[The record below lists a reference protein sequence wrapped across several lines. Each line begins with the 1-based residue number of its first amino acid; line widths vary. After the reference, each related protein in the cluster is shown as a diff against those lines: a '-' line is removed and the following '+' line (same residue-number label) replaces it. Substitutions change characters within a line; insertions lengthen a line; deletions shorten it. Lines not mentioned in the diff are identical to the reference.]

1 MGRFSRA
8 IWVLGVVLLLSRS
21 AALGGGAGSSGSLPV
36 INGRVTSSEWEALPY
51 NQVLERCTSVDC
63 VALKSIVRSFD
74 YFYKLYLPGT
84 VEKDH
89 PAPSP
94 LLGPPPLVRDVTLN
108 PELRGPSCE
117 LLRVLASN
125 YFDWSVGLLTVELA
139 SLISRGHR
147 CCLKAA
153 INALPQTKET
163 HHLVHD
169 AQQLCVV
176 RREPNCS
183 AISFR

>member
-1 MGRFSRA
+1 MGRLSS
-8 IWVLGVVLLLSRS
+8 VLGVLGIVLLLPRS
-21 AALGGGAGSSGSLPV
+21 AAFAGGGGPCSSLPV
-36 INGRVTSSEWEALPY
+36 INGKVTSSEWEALPY
-51 NQVLERCTSVDC
+51 NQALLRCTSVDC

-84 VEKDH
+84 VEKGQ

-94 LLGPPPLVRDVTLN
+94 PSGPAPLVRDVALH
-108 PELRGPSCE
+108 PELRAPSCE
-117 LLRVLASN
+117 LLRVMASN
-125 YFDWSVGLLTVELA
+125 YFDWSAGLLTVELA

-147 CCLKAA
+147 CCLTAT

-163 HHLVHD
+163 RHLVHD

-176 RREPNCS
+176 RHEPNCS